1 MNEYTILLF
10 FSCSVLILIG
20 LFLIGR
26 LRAGVRY
33 RHSLGLKAAA
43 EIHYKSEV
51 LRSRLEVQEQALHYI
66 SSEIEENIGQVLS
79 GAQMKLLALS
89 GRFANKEE
97 AEPFA
102 EVASRMEKSI
112 KDLRNLSHLPDNAVI
127 EKVGLIDALEKEL
140 TFVASVYKLECT
152 FTYSNQIP
160 NLSGEQDL
168 LLFRI
173 VQEAI
178 TNIYKHAA
186 ASKVTIHIGYAAGI
200 LTLNIADNGK
210 GLDLDHYRDKGFGL
224 QHIQDRIKLLKGN
237 LKINTKPGE
246 GTTLLL
252 TCNLNHE

>member
-1 MNEYTILLF
+1 MNEYTIALLLSVSLLF
-10 FSCSVLILIG
+10 LTA
-20 LFLIGR
+20 LFIISQ
-26 LRAGVRY
+26 LRAG
-33 RHSLGLKAAA
+33 LKYKQSQGVKTAA
-43 EIHYKSEV
+43 ESHYKSEV
-51 LRSRLEVQEQALHYI
+51 LRTRLEVQEQALHHI

-89 GRFANKEE
+89 GRLENKEE

-112 KDLRNLSHLPDNAVI
+112 KDLRNLSHLPDSTVI
-127 EKVGLIDALEKEL
+127 ERVGLIDALEKEL
-140 TFVASVYKLECT
+140 TFVASIYKLECT
-152 FTYSNQIP
+152 FTYSKQIP
-160 NLSGEQDL
+160 NLSSEQDL

-173 VQEAI
+173 AQEAI

-186 ASKVTIHIGYAAGI
+186 ATKVTIHIGYAARV
-200 LTLNIADNGK
+200 LTLLIADNGK
-210 GLDLDHYRDKGFGL
+210 GLDLDHYRNKGFGL